1 MTVTTDYF
9 RNLSLRSFVML
20 DADARWYDELF
31 NKKTNWSREST
42 VQRTTANKETW
53 KTTGVGFHF
62 LGQLQLT
69 VSLY

>member
-1 MTVTTDYF
+1 MP
-9 RNLSLRSFVML
+9 